1 MLTTTT
7 TFWFHLDHFWSGSD
21 NVNTYMKRFKSIF
34 VAAAVSI
41 LLTGCGIYNKYEQ
54 KDKAPSGVFG
64 NTQELQVTEGGMSMA
79 QMSWR
84 EFFTD
89 PLLQQLIDQVLAAN
103 IDLNSACIAVEKS
116 EASLQAAKLAYLP
129 SLYFSPSG
137 TLAKFDDNPWSKTY
151 NLPLQMQMDVDVFGS
166 ITNKKRAAKA
176 VLLQAQVREEAIRA
190 NLVST
195 VAQQYYMLQVL
206 DRQLEILTATDSL
219 WNASLETEKTL
230 WENGKIYSTAV
241 NQMESSYLNV
251 KTQIVDTRRNIQS
264 VENAICRLL
273 AETPQHIERSKW
285 GSSALP
291 EHPDSPTGQRMFD
304 AEFIQIGVPATMLE
318 NRPDIRMANHAL
330 EEAFY
335 NTQAARSAF
344 FPSISL
350 QGVAGWTNSAG
361 SMVVNPGKLLLNAV
375 GSLTQPLFARGKIKA
390 NYKISQL
397 TEEDLQRKYVQTVI
411 DAGNQVNEA
420 LADCQAAREKHAYY
434 HRQVEVLNEAYIG
447 THELMDNGKSNYLEV
462 LTAQESL
469 LNAQLSEAMNMY
481 KGAQAVIALYI
492 ALGGGTK

>member
-1 MLTTTT
+1 
-7 TFWFHLDHFWSGSD
+7 
-21 NVNTYMKRFKSIF
+21 MKRLNYIF
-34 VAAAVSI
+34 IAAAVS
-41 LLTGCGIYNKYEQ
+41 LMLTGCGIYNKYEQ
-54 KDKAPSGVFG
+54 KTEAPSGVFG
-64 NTQELQVTEGGMSMA
+64 NTQEVQVTEGGTSMA

-103 IDLNSACIAVEKS
+103 TDLNSACIAVEKS

-176 VLLQAQVREEAIRA
+176 VLLQAQVREEAVRA

-195 VAQQYYMLQVL
+195 VAQQYFMLQVL

-434 HRQVEVLNEAYIG
+434 HRQVDVLREAYIG

-492 ALGGGTK
+492 ALGGGAK